1 MRRWLSSN
9 PWVVPLVFAVLIGV
23 VGYSANEA
31 LERTM
36 KHQLAEDLSTIL
48 AADRAAIDL
57 WVEAQREALEVA
69 AADDELRA
77 AVRELVHLARTA
89 DDPVA
94 VLVDAPAGERVRVHM
109 APLMARAGNVAF
121 GVFDPSGLYIAGTG
135 AIGSRPS
142 GQEARQARVLR
153 GETIVTP
160 PLSWD
165 ATRGGALSI
174 LVATPVLDGRERP
187 IAVLGVT
194 VDAHEEFLP
203 LLELARPAESG
214 ETYAFNADG
223 LMLSASRFDAQLRE
237 LGLLPDDPSVESALT
252 IEIRDP
258 GGDMTQGFRP
268 ELPVKSRPLTR
279 MAGDAVAGN
288 AGVDVDGYND
298 YRGVPV
304 VGAWAWLPDLEMGI
318 TTEVDVAEAFAGLA
332 AVRLR
337 MFAVFGLLVIAG
349 CAMLLY
355 GIVLQ
360 RMQSRVDE
368 ARQLGRYSVLRKIG
382 RGGMGTVFA
391 ARHALLRRPTAIKVL
406 EADAS
411 GGEAIARFE
420 REVQVASQLTHPN
433 TIDIYDFGRAPDG
446 TFYYAMELVV
456 GYTLDGVV
464 TQGGPLPEGRVV
476 HVMSQ
481 VCGSIAEAH
490 RAGMIH
496 RDLKPSN
503 VMLCVQGG
511 LYDFVKVLD
520 FGLVRQI
527 DQSRDAALTDV
538 TSLSGTPLYMPPEMI
553 QSPDTVDQR
562 ADIYQLGAIA
572 YFLLTGRNV
581 FSGDSPYD
589 VLAKHAAATPTSPSE
604 ALGRPVSPDL
614 ERLILNC
621 LAKDP
626 GDRFED
632 GGALLEA
639 FERCQVDG
647 VWAQSDARKWWEGRE
662 LESFEDLGMS
672 GTHPSGYSIDMDARI
687 AAARKG

>member
-9 PWVVPLVFAVLIGV
+9 PWVVPLVFALLIGF
-23 VGYSANEA
+23 VGYSANDA
-31 LERTM
+31 LERTI
-36 KHQLAEDLSTIL
+36 KHQLAEDLKTIL
-48 AADRAAIDL
+48 AADRAAIGL
-57 WVEAQREALEVA
+57 WVDGQRESLEVA
-69 AADDELRA
+69 AADNELRD
-77 AVRELVHLARTA
+77 AVERLVRIARTA
-89 DDPVA
+89 EDPAAALVA
-94 VLVDAPAGERVRVHM
+94 APDGERVRAQM
-109 APLMARAGNVAF
+109 APLMARPGNVAF

-135 AIGSRPS
+135 AVGTRPA
-142 GQEARQARVLR
+142 GQEARQAQVLR

-160 PLSWD
+160 PLSWG

-174 LVATPVLDGRERP
+174 LVATPVRDDAGRP

-194 VDAHEEFLP
+194 VDAHAEFLP

-223 LMLSASRFDAQLRE
+223 LMLSESRFDDQLRE
-237 LGLLPDDPSVESALT
+237 LGLLPDDPEVGSALA

-258 GGDMTQGFRP
+258 GGDMTLGFVP

-288 AGVDVDGYND
+288 DGVDVDGYRD

-304 VGAWAWLPDLEMGI
+304 IGAWMWLPELEMGI
-318 TTEVDVAEAFAGLA
+318 TTEVDVAEAFAGLV

-337 MFAVFGLLVIAG
+337 LFAVFGLLIVAG
-349 CAMLLY
+349 IAMLLY
-355 GIVLQ
+355 GLVLR

-382 RGGMGTVFA
+382 SGGMGTVFA
-391 ARHALLRRPTAIKVL
+391 ARHALLQRPTAIKVL
-406 EADAS
+406 EAEVS
-411 GGEAIARFE
+411 GSEAIARFE
-420 REVQVASQLTHPN
+420 REVQVASQLSHPN
-433 TIDIYDFGRAPDG
+433 TIEIYDFGRAPDG

-464 TQGGPLPEGRVV
+464 TQGGPLPEARVV

-520 FGLVRQI
+520 FGLVRKVE
-527 DQSRDAALTDV
+527 QSRDVALTDV

-553 QSPDTVDQR
+553 QTPDTVDQR

-589 VLAKHAAATPTSPSE
+589 VLAKHAAATPTPPSE

-614 ERLILNC
+614 EQLILRC
-621 LAKDP
+621 LSKDP
-626 GDRFED
+626 ADRYDD
-632 GGALLEA
+632 GEALLEA
-639 FERCQVDG
+639 FEACGIDEA
-647 VWAQSDARKWWEGRE
+647 WAQVHARKWWEGRE
-662 LESFEDLGMS
+662 ISSFEDLGVT
-672 GTHPSGYSIDMDARI
+672 GTHPSGYSIDMDARL